1 MILMLVRSQ
10 TISSCRSCFVV
21 PYLEPFNRIISFQL
35 YMERN
40 VAKNNNKK
48 EASLPFSGLLTE
60 KEIREGK
67 VRFVAD
73 VQDTQRGRRD

>member
-1 MILMLVRSQ
+1 
-10 TISSCRSCFVV
+10 
-21 PYLEPFNRIISFQL
+21 
-35 YMERN
+35 MERN

>member
-1 MILMLVRSQ
+1 
-10 TISSCRSCFVV
+10 
-21 PYLEPFNRIISFQL
+21 
-35 YMERN
+35 MERN
-40 VAKNNNKK
+40 VVKDNNKK

-73 VQDTQRGRRD
+73 VQDTQSKVAAIKAKKQANQLSI